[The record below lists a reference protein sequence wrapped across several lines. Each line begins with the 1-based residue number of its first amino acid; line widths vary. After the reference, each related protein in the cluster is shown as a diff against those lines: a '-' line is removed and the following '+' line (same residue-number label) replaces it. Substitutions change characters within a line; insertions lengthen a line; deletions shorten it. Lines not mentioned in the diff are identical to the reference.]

1 MLFRSAHSWVFWGGI
16 HGYEVN
22 TFLMS
27 HIGVTGA
34 ILVSILLVALVASI
48 YLNELRLLYVAYRKR
63 VDEHRRR
70 VEAERAA
77 AEESRRKV
85 EESLKESAEIVDNS
99 RNEAP
104 RESSVQLE
112 NKTLDFEDYANDN
125 NVDDN
130 PADTYKTEPEI
141 DDDIY
146 DTLDDETKDDIQDE
160 PEATDNNED
169 VSMTV
174 NEGEIEE
181 ADEIATDTYDPTA
194 ELSRYHFPS
203 IELLN
208 NIQVKANSVDQ
219 QEMEENKEIGRAH
232 V

>member
-1 MLFRSAHSWVFWGGI
+1 M
-16 HGYEVN
+16 
-22 TFLMS
+22 
-27 HIGVTGA
+27 
-34 ILVSILLVALVASI
+34 
-48 YLNELRLLYVAYRKR
+48 
-63 VDEHRRR
+63 DEHRKR

-99 RNEAP
+99 RNEAQ

-130 PADTYKTEPEI
+130 HVDTDMTESEI

-146 DTLDDETKDDIQDE
+146 DTLDDETKNDIQDE
-160 PEATDNNED
+160 SKVIDNNED
-169 VSMTV
+169 VSMTI

-181 ADEIATDTYDPTA
+181 ADEIRPTPTTPRPNCRATI
-194 ELSRYHFPS
+194 SR
-203 IELLN
+203 
-208 NIQVKANSVDQ
+208 Q
-219 QEMEENKEIGRAH
+219 
-232 V
+232 